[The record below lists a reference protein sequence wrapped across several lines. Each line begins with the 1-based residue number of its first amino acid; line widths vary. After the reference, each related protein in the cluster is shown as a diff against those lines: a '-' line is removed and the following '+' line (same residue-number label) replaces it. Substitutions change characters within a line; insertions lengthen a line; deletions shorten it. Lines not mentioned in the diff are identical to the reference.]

1 MRRLPIYFV
10 LDVSE
15 SMVGENLQKLEE
27 GVSSI
32 VRSLRQDPH
41 ALETIYISII
51 AFAGKSRTI
60 VPLIELASFY
70 PPKLP
75 IGGGTSLGGALFHL
89 MSEIDKSVIK
99 TTAEVKGDWKPIV
112 YLLTDGKP
120 TDLVSSAVTKWKNEY
135 VNKATL
141 IAIAIGNF
149 ADSGVLKQ
157 LTEHAFMLENT
168 NNENFTKFIKWITA
182 SVASQSK
189 SISDAPTTNVN
200 LVKLDKTILSPIK
213 DAKDLRIIDPDYV
226 ILVGKCQRTRRPYL
240 MKYERNR
247 QQIQLQDFTLDSTLH
262 LLSGCYPVGED
273 YFEWS
278 DGENSKLN
286 VNTGELLGTPSCPHC
301 GNSSAFGVCSC
312 GGIMCLNEPGVATC
326 PWCNKE
332 VVFSAGKSGEEN
344 FNVNRVRG

>member
-32 VRSLRQDPH
+32 IRSLRQDPH

-89 MSEIDKSVIK
+89 MSEIDKSVVK
-99 TTAEVKGDWKPIV
+99 TTAEVKGDWKPII

-120 TDLVSSAVTKWKNEY
+120 TDPVSSAVTKWKNEY
-135 VNKATL
+135 SKKATL

-149 ADSGVLKQ
+149 ADASVLKQ

-168 NNENFTKFIKWITA
+168 NNKNFTNFR
-182 SVASQSK
+182 
-189 SISDAPTTNVN
+189 
-200 LVKLDKTILSPIK
+200 L
-213 DAKDLRIIDPDYV
+213 
-226 ILVGKCQRTRRPYL
+226 
-240 MKYERNR
+240 
-247 QQIQLQDFTLDSTLH
+247 F
-262 LLSGCYPVGED
+262 
-273 YFEWS
+273 
-278 DGENSKLN
+278 
-286 VNTGELLGTPSCPHC
+286 
-301 GNSSAFGVCSC
+301 GNS
-312 GGIMCLNEPGVATC
+312 
-326 PWCNKE
+326 
-332 VVFSAGKSGEEN
+332 
-344 FNVNRVRG
+344 RGSHNM